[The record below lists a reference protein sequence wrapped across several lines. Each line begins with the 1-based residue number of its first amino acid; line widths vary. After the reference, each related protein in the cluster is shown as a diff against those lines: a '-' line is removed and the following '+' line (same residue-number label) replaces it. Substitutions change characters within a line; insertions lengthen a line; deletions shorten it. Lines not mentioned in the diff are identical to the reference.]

1 MHDKYNE
8 YIELI
13 ISNPAFDGIKT
24 KYKELIKESINFRK
38 VSIGAKLTIDNEISS
53 DIVFAVNGSIRPTT
67 LVNQKV
73 ISHRKQGPG
82 AIVGLASILS
92 MRHCEDC
99 IATEDMIIG
108 VINENTILE
117 IYANDKY
124 FQEWC
129 DNNLWPQEV
138 MQLVSDITKKQSK
151 SIDITPSM
159 LNEII
164 GSSVLVR
171 PNHKSIAKAL
181 DLGFQLY
188 VSTGEANIVDRQV
201 TNVDTIY
208 NETNKMSTRIIGIK
222 SESLYLDENFYCADP
237 ENSSIPNNET
247 ENNIQ
252 ISSSFLPTRSKL
264 ENKGSVLSNLKLIRG
279 EGELQETLA
288 CIQMISICLN
298 LPFRK
303 DTLAKILQETKT
315 SKGKIDLRVIA
326 EILSRMDLLVSGIR
340 VNSEY
345 LFRSNVPSLLRTHEG
360 FVVLAS
366 SNHSGV
372 VVASPKRGI
381 LKYSREEIES
391 TLGNDIEMLTVDK
404 KYSTPS
410 KKFGL
415 SWFLPLLKKYKQFL
429 AQTLLSSFVI
439 QFLILCN
446 PLIVQV
452 IIDKVVNQRSL
463 DSLQILGI
471 ALLAI
476 TIIEGLLSIFKT
488 FLFTD
493 TTNKIDQR
501 LGTEVIDHLLR
512 LPLSYFD
519 KRPVGDLSTR
529 FGELQKIRNFLVG
542 QGLSTVLDAIFCVIY
557 IFIMTLYSLKLT
569 FVALAVIPIQIVLTL
584 IGSPIF
590 RNLLLSTTKAN
601 AKTQSFL
608 VEILTGIRT
617 VKSQNIEVKSRSN
630 WQTLYSDYINKSFG
644 KTIAG
649 TLIVQFSQ
657 TLQKISQLLVLW
669 VGASFVLDGTLSLG
683 QLIAFRIISGYVTQP
698 LLRIS
703 SIWQNIQELN
713 ISLYRI
719 SDIID
724 HKQESSP
731 EDTDMIQMPLIDGK
745 IKLKDL
751 SFCFPD
757 SSSPAVNSVSIDI
770 NPGAFVAI
778 VGSSG
783 SGKSTLTQLISRL
796 YEPTSGRIL
805 IDEYDISKV
814 ELYSLR
820 RQLGVV
826 SQDPLLFAG
835 SIRENIAIASPD
847 ATESEIVRAAK
858 LACAH
863 DFIQDLPSGYSTLIG
878 ERGSSLS
885 GGQRQRISIAR
896 TLLTHPK
903 LLILDEAT
911 SALDYLTEKSIC
923 KNLTKHYSTITTIF
937 VTHRLEAI
945 RDADLIMVMD
955 KGSLKEYGNHDHLIN
970 LGNTYYSLC
979 QSR

>member
-1 MHDKYNE
+1 
-8 YIELI
+8 
-13 ISNPAFDGIKT
+13 
-24 KYKELIKESINFRK
+24 
-38 VSIGAKLTIDNEISS
+38 
-53 DIVFAVNGSIRPTT
+53 
-67 LVNQKV
+67 
-73 ISHRKQGPG
+73 
-82 AIVGLASILS
+82 
-92 MRHCEDC
+92 
-99 IATEDMIIG
+99 
-108 VINENTILE
+108 
-117 IYANDKY
+117 
-124 FQEWC
+124 
-129 DNNLWPQEV
+129 
-138 MQLVSDITKKQSK
+138 
-151 SIDITPSM
+151 
-159 LNEII
+159 
-164 GSSVLVR
+164 
-171 PNHKSIAKAL
+171 
-181 DLGFQLY
+181 
-188 VSTGEANIVDRQV
+188 
-201 TNVDTIY
+201 
-208 NETNKMSTRIIGIK
+208 
-222 SESLYLDENFYCADP
+222 
-237 ENSSIPNNET
+237 
-247 ENNIQ
+247 
-252 ISSSFLPTRSKL
+252 
-264 ENKGSVLSNLKLIRG
+264 
-279 EGELQETLA
+279 
-288 CIQMISICLN
+288 
-298 LPFRK
+298 
-303 DTLAKILQETKT
+303 
-315 SKGKIDLRVIA
+315 
-326 EILSRMDLLVSGIR
+326 
-340 VNSEY
+340 
-345 LFRSNVPSLLRTHEG
+345 
-360 FVVLAS
+360 
-366 SNHSGV
+366 
-372 VVASPKRGI
+372 
-381 LKYSREEIES
+381 
-391 TLGNDIEMLTVDK
+391 
-404 KYSTPS
+404 
-410 KKFGL
+410 
-415 SWFLPLLKKYKQFL
+415 
-429 AQTLLSSFVI
+429 
-439 QFLILCN
+439 
-446 PLIVQV
+446 
-452 IIDKVVNQRSL
+452 
-463 DSLQILGI
+463 
-471 ALLAI
+471 
-476 TIIEGLLSIFKT
+476 
-488 FLFTD
+488 
-493 TTNKIDQR
+493 
-501 LGTEVIDHLLR
+501 
-512 LPLSYFD
+512 
-519 KRPVGDLSTR
+519 
-529 FGELQKIRNFLVG
+529 
-542 QGLSTVLDAIFCVIY
+542 
-557 IFIMTLYSLKLT
+557 MTLYSLKLT

-630 WQTLYSDYINKSFG
+630 WQMLYSDYINKSFE

-770 NPGAFVAI
+770 KPGAFVAI

-896 TLLTHPK
+896 TLLTHPR